1 MRPTDRPDATST
13 VKAHSSASS
22 FHSFVEERYQRAI
35 NSSRSLSSS
44 QREREKVQTLWDCR
58 RKHSK
63 KKGHS
68 AWNAVAEDAAED
80 ASKSAHKLK
89 EKF

>member
-13 VKAHSSASS
+13 VKTHSLASS
-22 FHSFVEERYQRAI
+22 FHSFAEERYQRAI

-44 QREREKVQTLWDCR
+44 QREKVQTLWECR
-58 RKHSK
+58 RKHSE

-68 AWNAVAEDAAED
+68 AWNAVAAVVAEDAAED
-80 ASKSAHKLK
+80 A
-89 EKF
+89 